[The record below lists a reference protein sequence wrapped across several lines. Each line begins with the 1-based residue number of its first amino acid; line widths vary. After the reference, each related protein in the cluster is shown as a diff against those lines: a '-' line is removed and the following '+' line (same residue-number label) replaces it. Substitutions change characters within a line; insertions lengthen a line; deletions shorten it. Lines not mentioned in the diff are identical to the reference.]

1 MWVLSALR
9 QEWSVICTD
18 CQQEIHTGSWP
29 WCPHGVSQYSAVG
42 DDIPG
47 GFVQEHFG
55 DQPETF
61 YSKKAMLARADELN
75 LRLRDQWAGPGD
87 RHLSNW
93 ASVSAKTLADAKI
106 LLERVGA
113 ADAPRATLE
122 TLHFTVRD
130 VCRTSR

>member
-1 MWVLSALR
+1 MTCDKCGVELQIGCFPFCPHEPAHLSA
-9 QEWSVICTD
+9 I
-18 CQQEIHTGSWP
+18 
-29 WCPHGVSQYSAVG
+29 G

-47 GFVQEHFG
+47 GFWQENFSNT
-55 DQPETF
+55 PEVF
-61 YSKKAMLARADELN
+61 YSKKAMLQRADELN

-113 ADAPRATLE
+113 AETPRATLE

-130 VCRTSR
+130 VCRTPR

>member
-1 MWVLSALR
+1 MSMTCERCGAEVR
-9 QEWSVICTD
+9 VGD
-18 CQQEIHTGSWP
+18 WP
-29 WCPHGVSQYSAVG
+29 HCPHGAYRGGVVG

-55 DQPETF
+55 DRPETF
-61 YSKKAMLARADELN
+61 YSKKAMLQRADELN

-130 VCRTSR
+130 VCRTPR